1 MLPKRY
7 IKIYKRKYVGWLQ
20 GETRKLHKI
29 SEDKNLTESLHSIPC
44 EIWHG
49 VRKSLH
55 AHRPSGKIS
64 RIVIFPFYSFC
75 NR

>member
-7 IKIYKRKYVGWLQ
+7 KRKYLGWLQ

-29 SEDKNLTESLHSIPC
+29 SEDKNLTECIGRFRIPC

-49 VRKSLH
+49 VRNPLATS
-55 AHRPSGKIS
+55 SGFVWCAKF
-64 RIVIFPFYSFC
+64 RTAMRKC
-75 NR
+75 